1 MVKQTL
7 DLGLVKMKDI
17 QTILASYIL
26 RSYTDT
32 DIVYNMTE
40 NDIIVGCDS
49 IGNTWVLM
57 KQTKRRKF

>member
-1 MVKQTL
+1 
-7 DLGLVKMKDI
+7 MKDI

>member
-1 MVKQTL
+1 
-7 DLGLVKMKDI
+7 MKDI
-17 QTILASYIL
+17 QTTLASYIL

-57 KQTKRRKF
+57 KQTKRREF